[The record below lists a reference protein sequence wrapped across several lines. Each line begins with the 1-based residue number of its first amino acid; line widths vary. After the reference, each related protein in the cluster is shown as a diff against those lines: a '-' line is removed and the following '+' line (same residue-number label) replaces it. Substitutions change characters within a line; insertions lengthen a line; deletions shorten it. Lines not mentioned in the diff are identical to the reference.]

1 MLYLCSRC
9 YIFNREGLEESVTCV
24 TVVSLQ
30 MLKHKRHKVA
40 HVQ

>member
-1 MLYLCSRC
+1 MYLCSRC
-9 YIFNREGLEESVTCV
+9 YIFNQEGLEESVTV